1 MPRTA
6 ARSRLRSVLR
16 VGVPLL
22 VILLLGGCLLP
33 PEPKTDAGRDVF
45 NLYIVVLILAGI
57 VFVAVEGFILYA
69 VVRYR
74 RKPGDDS
81 LPEQLHG
88 NTTVEIIWTLIP
100 TVIVFILFGFS
111 IVTLAEVEAR
121 VDEPAVTIEVEGFQW
136 NWLFHY
142 SDGVTSEPQ
151 GTEPPI
157 LYVPVGEPV
166 RLILTTSD
174 VIHAFYVPEFL
185 IKRDLVQYSG
195 GRGDNELEF
204 TVTEA
209 GTYAGQCAEFCG
221 TDHAKMIFTV
231 EAMPRADFDAQ
242 LAALASGESPPPPP
256 GGECSAT
263 IEIKANNTQF
273 DIDEFEV
280 PAETAFCIAFENQEN
295 VPHNVSIYDGGT
307 NLFEGAFL
315 NEPGSI
321 VYNVPAL
328 PAGDY
333 SFVCDAHSSMTG
345 DVTVTE

>member
-1 MPRTA
+1 MQRTA
-6 ARSRLRSVLR
+6 ARTRLRSVLR
-16 VGVPLL
+16 IGVPLL
-22 VILLLGGCLLP
+22 LILLLGGCLLP

-74 RKPGDDS
+74 RKPGDDT

-121 VDEPAVTIEVEGFQW
+121 AEEPGVTIEVEGYQW
-136 NWLFHY
+136 NWLFVY
-142 SDGVTSEPQ
+142 PDGVSGPQ

-166 RLILTTSD
+166 RLILSSRD
-174 VIHAFYVPEFL
+174 VIHAFFVPEFL

-221 TDHAKMIFTV
+221 TSHAEMIFTV
-231 EAMPRADFDAQ
+231 EAMPRAEYDAQ
-242 LAALASGESPPPPP
+242 IASLASGETPPPP
-256 GGECSAT
+256 GGECELT
-263 IEIKANNTQF
+263 VEITANNIQF
-273 DIDEFEV
+273 DIGEFEV

-295 VPHNVSIYDGGT
+295 VPHNVAIYDGGEA
-307 NLFEGAFL
+307 LFTGEFL
-315 NEPGSI
+315 NEVGSI
-321 VYNVPAL
+321 TYNVPAL
-328 PAGDY
+328 PAGEY
-333 SFVCDAHSSMTG
+333 SFICDAHPQAMSG